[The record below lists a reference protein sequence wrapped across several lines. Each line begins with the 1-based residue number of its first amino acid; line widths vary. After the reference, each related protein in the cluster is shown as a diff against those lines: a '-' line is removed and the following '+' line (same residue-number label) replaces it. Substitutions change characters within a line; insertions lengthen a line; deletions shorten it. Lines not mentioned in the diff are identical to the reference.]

1 VAIYTYLF
9 SIEYTY
15 MYRALLCFF
24 RRYRNMQLVGLGL
37 GLYKMSKWFK
47 SAVIEAIYTNLK
59 AYMDAWGAYKPV

>member
-15 MYRALLCFF
+15 MYRALLWFF
-24 RRYRNMQLVGLGL
+24 RRYRNMRLNGLGL
-37 GLYKMSKWFK
+37 GLFKMSKWSK

-59 AYMDAWGAYKPV
+59 AYTDAWGTFKPV